1 MTKPQAEPVVHDL
14 QVAAGPQRL
23 DKFLVEQLPDFS
35 RARLQALIKEGRVQ
49 VDGKAASKSGQTLE
63 GGEAVQ
69 VQVPP
74 AAPSELIPEAI
85 PLDVIF
91 ENNDVLIVN
100 KPAGMVVHPAAGHN
114 TSTLIH
120 AALAHAPQIQ
130 GVGGELRPGLVHRLD
145 KDTSGLIVLA
155 KNDAAHHALQAQFQQ
170 RSAQKTYI
178 ALVDGRPN
186 TPEGRIE
193 AAIGRD
199 LRERKRMSVVRS
211 AGGRGRGR
219 EAVSE
224 YRTLHEYDDH
234 TLLEVNIHTGR
245 THQIR
250 VHLAFIRCPVVGD
263 TVYGRR
269 KPSLP
274 LKRQFLHA
282 ARLGLTLPG
291 ETEMRIF
298 SAPLPADLQHV
309 LNNMRDRFSCH
320 SEPASGLPLAP
331 AKNPSSS

>member
-1 MTKPQAEPVVHDL
+1 MTSSSAERVHQF
-14 QVAAGPQRL
+14 QVSAGPQRL
-23 DKFLVEQLPDFS
+23 DKFLVEQLPEFS
-35 RARLQALIKEGRVQ
+35 RARLQALIKQGRVL
-49 VDGKAASKSGQTLE
+49 VDGVPASKSGHALE

-74 AAPSELIPEAI
+74 AAPSELVPEAI

-91 ENNDVLIVN
+91 ENDDVLIVN
-100 KPAGMVVHPAAGHN
+100 KAAGMVVHPAAGHS

-120 AALAHAPQIQ
+120 AALAHAPQIE

-178 ALVDGRPN
+178 ALVDGHPT

-199 LRERKRMSVVRS
+199 PRERKRMSIVRS
-211 AGGRGRGR
+211 KSGRGR

-224 YRTLHEYDDH
+224 YRTLQSYEDH
-234 TLLEVNIHTGR
+234 TLLEVDIHTGR

-250 VHLAFIRCPVVGD
+250 VHLAFIRCPIVGD

-291 ETEMRIF
+291 EGEMRIF
-298 SAPLPADLQHV
+298 AAPLPADLQHV
-309 LNNMRDRFSCH
+309 LNNLDKQGVTQLDYPND
-320 SEPASGLPLAP
+320 EVD
-331 AKNPSSS
+331 

>member
-1 MTKPQAEPVVHDL
+1 MTNPPTEDARL
-14 QVAAGPQRL
+14 AGSTHTFHNQGGVQRL
-23 DKFLVEQLPDFS
+23 DKFLVEQLDGFS
-35 RARLQALIKEGRVQ
+35 RARLQALIKDGQVL
-49 VDGKAASKSGQTLE
+49 VDGKPAGKSGQQLE
-63 GGEAVQ
+63 GGEQVQ
-69 VQVPP
+69 VRVPP
-74 AAPSELIPEAI
+74 AAPSQLVPENI
-85 PLDVIF
+85 PLDVVF
-91 ENNDVLIVN
+91 ENEDVFIVN

-120 AALAHAPQIQ
+120 AALAHAPQIE

-155 KNDAAHHALQAQFQQ
+155 KNDAAQHALQAQFQQ
-170 RSAQKTYI
+170 RVAQKTYI
-178 ALVDGRPN
+178 ALVDGRPT
-186 TPEGRIE
+186 TPTGRIE

-199 LRERKRMSVVRS
+199 PRERKRMAVVRS
-211 AGGRGRGR
+211 SSSRGR

-224 YRTLHEYDDH
+224 YRTLEEFEEH
-234 TLLEVNIHTGR
+234 TLLEVDIHTGR

-250 VHLAFIRCPVVGD
+250 VHLAFIGCPVAGD

-291 ETEMRIF
+291 EREMRTF
-298 SAPLPADLQHV
+298 TAPLPADLQHA
-309 LNNMRDRFSCH
+309 LNNLRGR
-320 SEPASGLPLAP
+320 G
-331 AKNPSSS
+331 

>member
-1 MTKPQAEPVVHDL
+1 MTKPEVEVVHSL
-14 QVAAGPQRL
+14 QAASGPQRL
-23 DKFLVEQLPDFS
+23 DKFLVEQLPGFS
-35 RARLQALIKEGRVQ
+35 RARLQALIKAGRVQ
-49 VDGKAASKSGQTLE
+49 VNGKPASKSGQTLE

-69 VQVPP
+69 VHVPP
-74 AAPSELIPEAI
+74 AASSELVPEAI

-91 ENNDVLIVN
+91 ENDDVLIVN
-100 KPAGMVVHPAAGHN
+100 KPAGMVVHPAAGHQ

-120 AALAHAPQIQ
+120 AALAHAPEIE

-155 KNDAAHHALQAQFQQ
+155 KNDAAQHALQAQFQQ
-170 RSAQKTYI
+170 RSAQKTYL
-178 ALVDGRPN
+178 ALVDGRPT

-199 LRERKRMSVVRS
+199 PRERKRMAIVRS
-211 AGGRGRGR
+211 ASRRGR

-224 YRTLHEYDDH
+224 YRTLQEYPEH
-234 TLLEVNIHTGR
+234 TLLEVDIHTGR

-282 ARLGLTLPG
+282 ARLGLQLPG
-291 ETEMRIF
+291 ESEIRTF
-298 SAPLPADLQHV
+298 TAPLPADLQHV
-309 LNNMRDRFSCH
+309 LNNLDRRESPTW
-320 SEPASGLPLAP
+320 PA
-331 AKNPSSS
+331 NQTDEVD